1 MRASSTALALA
12 ILFGT
17 MCAVPTM
24 ADASTSRS
32 AREAAK
38 HQRVVA
44 QPTAA
49 ARSSKPQS
57 GKPEGRVAAAATARR
72 AVAVRST
79 PASTTS
85 ISCVPYARSVTGMDI
100 SGNAHT
106 WWANAAGSYA
116 RGQRPERGSV
126 LAFRSSG
133 GMRMGHVGVVSR
145 LVSSREVLIDH
156 ANWEGPGIRKGTIMR
171 GVSVVDVSDRN
182 DWTAVRV
189 QVGRDDETYGRTYP
203 TSGFIY
209 NRPDNG
215 TRMMTAGRDDGSFE
229 EVAEAPASPHAAHLA
244 EVVADMALGTT
255 RR

>member
-17 MCAVPTM
+17 MCAVPSM

-38 HQRVVA
+38 HQRVAA

-49 ARSSKPQS
+49 VRSSKPQS
-57 GKPEGRVAAAATARR
+57 GKPESRVAAAATARR
-72 AVAVRST
+72 AVAST
-79 PASTTS
+79 PAS

-133 GMRMGHVGVVSR
+133 GMRLGHVGVVSR
-145 LVSSREVLIDH
+145 IVSAREVLMDH

-189 QVGRDDETYGRTYP
+189 QVGRSDDAYGRTYP
-203 TSGFIY
+203 TYGFIY
-209 NRPDNG
+209 NRPDTG
-215 TRMMTAGRDDGSFE
+215 RIMTAGRADGSFE

-244 EVVADMALGTT
+244 EVVGDMALGTT